1 MSGRDSVSS
10 TPFIS
15 TSCLSFSSSWDHQTT
30 CFGGGI
36 QLLKKLNECNVTY
49 TSYSLHTLH
58 TLHTHFFIHTSDET
72 WKCLRSRWTVLPQIH
87 VHLFCLPLTC
97 LLPAYIAFYP
107 QNIGDGEKE
116 KDFTS
121 YLRESKCLLW
131 CFQCRSPLS
140 FNDYF
145 STDCPG
151 SHSCSSVP
159 KNGLW
164 KRALIYK
171 RRGGMIHM
179 YMNLAG

>member
-72 WKCLRSRWTVLPQIH
+72 WKCLEVGELCCPKYMYTC
-87 VHLFCLPLTC
+87 FACLW
-97 LLPAYIAFYP
+97 PAYYLLILLSIHKILEMEKKKRISLLTWENLNACSDAFNADPRWASMTTSAPTAQAVTPVHQY
-107 QNIGDGEKE
+107 QKMGYEK
-116 KDFTS
+116 
-121 YLRESKCLLW
+121 
-131 CFQCRSPLS
+131 
-140 FNDYF
+140 
-145 STDCPG
+145 G
-151 SHSCSSVP
+151 H
-159 KNGLW
+159 
-164 KRALIYK
+164 
-171 RRGGMIHM
+171 
-179 YMNLAG
+179 